1 MGRAKSRIL
10 VSTGHAPSEMCT
22 HERRPGTTVCL
33 RCRYDSRIAARARLK
48 RIVLR
53 AATVVILCVALVA
66 AGTWLGAAA
75 LRSNRR
81 RASERAVPG
90 DSQLTVISASRISS
104 SSPTRAAPRAVRQ
117 GEAVGPADAPFGPI
131 VPVGETVL
139 HDGVTAIRDHGTV
152 TLSFD
157 TPLARTRIPEKF
169 EKFVRE
175 TLPEIYGPS
184 VESVL
189 ARLARG
195 GIALQGSLLTEL
207 PHRGVRIAAGDAWT
221 IRLFPETRPGHDG
234 PLVVRYRVSVVPI
247 GQ

>member
-1 MGRAKSRIL
+1 M
-10 VSTGHAPSEMCT
+10 VSTGHQSSEICT

-48 RIVLR
+48 RIVFR
-53 AATVVILCVALVA
+53 GATVVILCAALVA
-66 AGTWLGAAA
+66 AGTWLGATAI
-75 LRSNRR
+75 RSNRH
-81 RASERAVPG
+81 RASERALPLESEFA
-90 DSQLTVISASRISS
+90 DTSASPMSS
-104 SSPTRAAPRAVRQ
+104 SSPSRAAPRAAVQ
-117 GEAVGPADAPFGPI
+117 GKAAGPADAPFGPI

-139 HDGVTAIRDHGTV
+139 HDGITAIRDHGTV

-169 EKFVRE
+169 ERLVRE

-195 GIALQGSLLTEL
+195 GIALQGNLLTEL

-221 IRLFPETRPGHDG
+221 IQLFPETRLGQDG